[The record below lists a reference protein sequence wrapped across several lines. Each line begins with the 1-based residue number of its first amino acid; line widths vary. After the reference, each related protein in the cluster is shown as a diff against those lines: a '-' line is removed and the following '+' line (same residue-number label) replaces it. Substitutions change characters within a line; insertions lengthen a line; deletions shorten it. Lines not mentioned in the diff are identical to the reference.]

1 MGQFS
6 VKKFKL
12 SRLAYYD
19 KLTGIYNR
27 RKLDELLSMEHKITK
42 RYNRSLSALFF
53 DIDHFKKVNDTYGHD
68 IGDVVLSNLATL
80 ISHQIRETDI
90 FARWGG
96 EEFIILLPETTTLE
110 AEILAEE
117 IMMSLS
123 LYTFPEVS
131 KITISIGITAIKGK
145 ERLHTFTKR
154 LDDAL
159 YKAKKDGRNRF
170 IVL

>member
-1 MGQFS
+1 
-6 VKKFKL
+6 
-12 SRLAYYD
+12 
-19 KLTGIYNR
+19 
-27 RKLDELLSMEHKITK
+27 MEHKITK

-80 ISHQIRETDI
+80 ISQQIRETDI

-96 EEFIILLPETTTLE
+96 EEFIILLPETTRQE
-110 AEILAEE
+110 AELLAEE
-117 IMMSLS
+117 IMISLS
-123 LYTFPEVS
+123 QYTFTEVG
-131 KITISIGITAIKGK
+131 KVTISIGITSIKGK
-145 ERLHTFTKR
+145 ERLQTFTKR

-159 YKAKKDGRNRF
+159 YKAKKDGRNRY